1 MTELVIV
8 DNPDLGIAVLV
19 DIDEF
24 RPLPFV
30 AAGENREAMLLSF
43 RDSVP
48 FDVTIMDD
56 ATLRTA
62 FGQFLES
69 VADAITEAPEAPT
82 GEVESSGG
90 NGDDAQIASA
100 EREAAE
106 YGVDPAPAPADTDQ
120 SVGGTVGLVRVR
132 CWNCNGTGA
141 VDFGEDQAPQQCNMC
156 QGAGTVAVEPAT

>member
-69 VADAITEAPEAPT
+69 VADAITEASET
-82 GEVESSGG
+82 TVDQVESPDGS
-90 NGDDAQIASA
+90 GDDAEVASA